1 MTKTYE
7 NALKEAFPE
16 IDAGIQPFGSRVLVQ
31 IRTAKKKTAFSH
43 TKGEEAGAHHYLSR
57 WQLQSL
63 PVLQLRGFEARHTE
77 FRSVSQMP
85 QTKLWSKQP
94 HCG

>member
-31 IRTAKKKTAFSH
+31 IRTAKKKTARRKNTTAS
-43 TKGEEAGAHHYLSR
+43 GPIAGI
-57 WQLQSL
+57 
-63 PVLQLRGFEARHTE
+63 FII
-77 FRSVSQMP
+77 
-85 QTKLWSKQP
+85 
-94 HCG
+94 

>member
-31 IRTAKKKTAFSH
+31 IRTAKKKTAGGIILTTDTKDTEKWNTQIGKVMHVGPLAFKNRNTMEFSFV
-43 TKGEEAGAHHYLSR
+43 R
-57 WQLQSL
+57 
-63 PVLQLRGFEARHTE
+63 
-77 FRSVSQMP
+77 
-85 QTKLWSKQP
+85 
-94 HCG
+94 